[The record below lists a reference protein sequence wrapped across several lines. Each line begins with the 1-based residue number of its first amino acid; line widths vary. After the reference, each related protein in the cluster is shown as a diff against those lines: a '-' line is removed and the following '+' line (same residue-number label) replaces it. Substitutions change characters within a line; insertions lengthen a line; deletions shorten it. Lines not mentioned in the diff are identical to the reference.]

1 MYSSCSIVS
10 LEQDQSKAIAMD
22 KSEILTNNFSV
33 EYEPVRK
40 QLCIYTIN
48 NGVRADVPIRL
59 RMDSLLEKGKEHAAQ
74 WFGESIFLLIPSLRR
89 ELYDLD
95 NDEPA

>member
-1 MYSSCSIVS
+1 
-10 LEQDQSKAIAMD
+10 MD

>member
-1 MYSSCSIVS
+1 
-10 LEQDQSKAIAMD
+10 MD
-22 KSEILTNNFSV
+22 KSDILTNNFFV
-33 EYEPVRK
+33 EYDEERRH
-40 QLCIYTIN
+40 LCVYTVN
-48 NGVRADVPIRL
+48 NGVKADVPIRL

-95 NDEPA
+95 KEEL

>member
-1 MYSSCSIVS
+1 
-10 LEQDQSKAIAMD
+10 MD
-22 KSEILTNNFSV
+22 KDDLLTNCFTV
-33 EYEPVRK
+33 EYDEDRRH
-40 QLCIYTIN
+40 LCVYTVH

-59 RMDSLLEKGKEHAAQ
+59 RMDSLLGKGKEHAAQ

-95 NDEPA
+95 RDDS

>member
-1 MYSSCSIVS
+1 
-10 LEQDQSKAIAMD
+10 MD

-33 EYEPVRK
+33 EYEPDRK